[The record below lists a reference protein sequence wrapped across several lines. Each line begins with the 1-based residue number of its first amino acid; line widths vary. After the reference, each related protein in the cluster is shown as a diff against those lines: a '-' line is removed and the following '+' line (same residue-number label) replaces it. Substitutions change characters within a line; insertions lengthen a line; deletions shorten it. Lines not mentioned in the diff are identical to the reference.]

1 MSNIP
6 AFVRPMCRLDGWR
19 GGASGCMGNGWGQ
32 MLDHNPDNESSAQL
46 SYRPSIYLGSSSYIV
61 YSKWKIGKNG
71 KSNFVVIIFNI

>member
-46 SYRPSIYLGSSSYIV
+46 SYRQSQAV
-61 YSKWKIGKNG
+61 RKQMENRVKCKWNC
-71 KSNFVVIIFNI
+71 VVIILNI